1 MPKVIVAN
9 VDSDAMCGNDMEP
22 EIHALSSLCCCRLIV
37 LAEDEDLVVVP
48 HSLSDAFIDYVNEL
62 LGRNLSGYNAVV
74 PRDGDSK
81 LLILN
86 DESLNDGH
94 VAAQIRERAGVGPG
108 EPLPAGWELE
118 AYFLDRAVI
127 ALADDLQ
134 VPLYG
139 LDPVFDRTTRG
150 FLRSGGAETFNSKV
164 LFRQLAEAVGAPVPA
179 GRVATSARE
188 LGRAIADLIGATG
201 RVMIKQDRNSG
212 SAGNTVITTFGETT
226 LTGGSRTQPVSPDTD
241 FHALA
246 AELWPGMRIQRNTQV
261 VVEAYHKP
269 AEVYYSEL
277 WVPGADGS
285 PQLLNFGEMRMEPTF
300 IGFEIPS
307 QRMSQ
312 FDIGDMAAHSMNLA
326 REAGRRGFYGYMNID
341 SIISE
346 SGRLF
351 FNEVN
356 GRMGDCTHVDYLA
369 RQLVGDDY
377 GRTRVVLTYNW
388 VESGEFAAVLKSLD
402 EAGVLFDKDSRTGVL
417 LPIEDVERTGV
428 VDYMVIGTDLEQAL
442 DLERRALAAIQAA

>member
-1 MPKVIVAN
+1 MPKVIIAN
-9 VDSDAMCGNDMEP
+9 VDSDAMCGNDMTP

-37 LAEDEDLVVVP
+37 LAEDDDLVVVP
-48 HSLSDAFIDYVNEL
+48 HSLSDRFIDYVNDL
-62 LGRNLSGYNAVV
+62 LGRNLSHRNAVV
-74 PRDGDSK
+74 PRDGDEK

-86 DESLNDGH
+86 DESLNDGY
-94 VAAQIRERAGVGPG
+94 VAARIRERAGVAEG
-108 EPLPAGWELE
+108 EPLPAGWEVE

-127 ALADDLQ
+127 ALADELE
-134 VPLYG
+134 VPLAG
-139 LDPVFDRTTRG
+139 LDRVFDRTTRG

-164 LFRQLAEAVGAPVPA
+164 LFRQLAEAVGAPVPS
-179 GRVATSARE
+179 GRVATRSRE
-188 LGRAIADLIGATG
+188 LGRAIADLIGETG

-212 SAGNTVITTFGETT
+212 SAGNTIITRFGETT
-226 LTGGSRTQPVSPDTD
+226 LTGGSRTRPVGPDTD
-241 FHALA
+241 LEALA
-246 AELWPGMRIQRNTQV
+246 AELWPTMQVQRNNMV
-261 VVEAYHKP
+261 VVEAYHK
-269 AEVYYSEL
+269 AAQVYYSEL

-285 PQLLNFGEMRMEPTF
+285 PEFLNFGEMRMEPTF

-312 FDIGDMAAHSMNLA
+312 FDIADMAAHSMNLA

-341 SIISE
+341 SIVAE

-369 RQLVGDDY
+369 RQLAGDDY

-388 VESGEFAAVLKSLD
+388 VQSADFDAVLKSLD
-402 EAGVLFDKDSRTGVL
+402 AAGVLFDGATRTGVV
-417 LPIEDVERTGV
+417 LPIEDVDRTGV
-428 VDYMVIGTDLEQAL
+428 IDYMVIGADLAHAQDLEQ
-442 DLERRALAAIQAA
+442 RALTAIEAA